1 MIIYSVSVAAASY
14 RLNRSLIEGFCVK
27 KFRTNYNPG
36 WSVQEMEIVIAVN
49 GPNIKKAESIINHSI
64 KQYQAIKPTATLFV
78 AQMKLRT
85 QSLQM
90 FPFLS

>member
-1 MIIYSVSVAAASY
+1 MIIYSVSVTAASY

-27 KFRTNYNPG
+27 KFRTNYNSG
-36 WSVQEMEIVIAVN
+36 WSVQEMEIVIADIA
-49 GPNIKKAESIINHSI
+49 NIKKAESIIIHSI

-78 AQMKLRT
+78 AQIKLRT